1 MFLQNV
7 VLTGPISGRV
17 SDPSRAVV
25 PGTPFILR
33 NLATGLRQTAVSD
46 HGRLYQFLALMPGT
60 YSVAASRRSF
70 RDVQVIER
78 YGQPRHGR
86 PTNNEE
92 GSMRRSRKQ
101 ALEWAGRN
109 CGYRTRRTLF
119 LAGIVLSL
127 SACSLAQVD
136 RAGLSGIVTDTSGRV
151 LPQTQV
157 SAVQRATGL
166 QRKTISSSRGTYD
179 IPELPVGI
187 YTITLEHEGFK
198 SLTFVDVEEVIG
210 RTRTLDATL
219 QVSGKDERVEVSAS
233 SALMDRNMSAVT
245 GYIEKEQA
253 DELPLNGRNWASL
266 TAFVPGAIDTG
277 GSNQRT
283 IRFAGRGLD
292 DSNWTYDG
300 VDSTNIVN
308 QTQRPWVRL
317 AIPLD
322 AIQEF
327 RVDSLLASAEEG
339 GTGGPQLDVTSPS
352 GTNRFH
358 GRLFEY
364 LRNNVLDA
372 PVPEWA
378 SNGET
383 QQPLRLNQFGGAVGG
398 PIKRDK
404 TFFFIASEAYRQN
417 WGYPVSGDV
426 PSAALIATVPT
437 SSPIYGIMNA
447 FPGAGPRTILTPW
460 TPTNDPGDPNYA
472 DYDLLTC
479 SCTQVVNE
487 NSAMLRLDQ
496 HFSDRT
502 TGFMRFNYDRSV
514 DTQPVST
521 SVTDLE
527 ERVATPIN
535 GILELL
541 HIFSPTLTNEVKF
554 GFNRSTDN
562 TYNSNAAGF
571 FYQVAISTGPGPG
584 FVTQN

>member
-1 MFLQNV
+1 MFPQNV

-92 GSMRRSRKQ
+92 DSMRRSRKQ

-151 LPQTQV
+151 LPRTQV

-327 RVDSLLASAEEG
+327 RVDSLLASAEGG
-339 GTGGPQLDVTSPS
+339 GTGGPQLAVTSPS
-352 GTNRFH
+352 GTNGFH
-358 GRLFEY
+358 GRLFEF
-364 LRNNVLDA
+364 LRNDAFDA
-372 PVPEWA
+372 PVPQWA
-378 SNGET
+378 SNGEA
-383 QQPLRLNQFGGAVGG
+383 QQPLRLNQFGGALGG
-398 PIKRDK
+398 PINPDK
-404 TFFFIASEAYRQN
+404 TFLFVAAEAYRQT

-426 PSAALIATVPT
+426 PSAALIAAVPT
-437 SSPIYGIMNA
+437 SSPTYGIIHA

-460 TPTNDPGDPNYA
+460 TPANDPGDQHYA

-487 NSAMLRLDQ
+487 NSAMLRLDN
-496 HFSDRT
+496 HFTAAT
-502 TGFMRFNYDRSV
+502 TAFMRFNYDRSV
-514 DTQPVST
+514 DTQPLS
-521 SVTDLE
+521 SAATDLQQRVSAPVAG
-527 ERVATPIN
+527 ER
-535 GILELL
+535 
-541 HIFSPTLTNEVKF
+541 SPKESL
-554 GFNRSTDN
+554 RSWM
-562 TYNSNAAGF
+562 
-571 FYQVAISTGPGPG
+571 I
-584 FVTQN
+584 